1 MKAHQIKTINLRKL
15 YLLALIGV
23 IISIFILIL
32 LISATVYLFPK
43 FDYISLFIVIYSVII
58 GNLMSRIITNKSS
71 KLIEIKINKSK
82 LEIGD
87 EQFLLEA
94 IDKIKIN
101 NFIFTYYP
109 KLTINFFDNKKF
121 TIRIDRSK
129 KDYSKLLFNLKEITI
144 KGRKIM

>member
-1 MKAHQIKTINLRKL
+1 MKAHQIKIIYLRKL

-32 LISATVYLFPK
+32 LISTTVYLFPK

-58 GNLMSRIITNKSS
+58 GNLMSKIITNKSS

-87 EQFLLEA
+87 EQFLLET

-121 TIRIDRSK
+121 TIRIDRSE

>member
-1 MKAHQIKTINLRKL
+1 M
-15 YLLALIGV
+15 
-23 IISIFILIL
+23 
-32 LISATVYLFPK
+32 FPK
-43 FDYISLFIVIYSVII
+43 FDYISLLIVIYSVII
-58 GNLMSRIITNKSS
+58 GNLMSKIITNKSS

-121 TIRIDRSK
+121 TIRIDRSE
-129 KDYSKLLFNLKEITI
+129 KDYSKLLFNLMEII
-144 KGRKIM
+144 INGRKIM

>member
-1 MKAHQIKTINLRKL
+1 MQLHQIKIINLGKL
-15 YLLALIGV
+15 YLFTLIGV

-43 FDYISLFIVIYSVII
+43 FNYVSLFMVIYSVII
-58 GNLMSRIITNKSS
+58 GNLVFQITKNKSS

-87 EQFLLEA
+87 EQFLLET

-109 KLTINFFDNKKF
+109 KLTIFFFDNKKLTF
-121 TIRIDRSK
+121 RIDRIE
-129 KDYSKLLFNLKEITI
+129 KDYWKLLENVKEISI
-144 KGRKIM
+144 DGRKIM

>member
-43 FDYISLFIVIYSVII
+43 FDYISLFIVFYSVII

>member
-1 MKAHQIKTINLRKL
+1 MKAHQIKIINLRKL

-32 LISATVYLFPK
+32 LISVTVYLFPK
-43 FDYISLFIVIYSVII
+43 FDYINLFIVIYSVII

-71 KLIEIKINKSK
+71 ELIEIKINKSK

-121 TIRIDRSK
+121 TIRIVRSE
-129 KDYSKLLFNLKEITI
+129 KDYSKLLFNLKEIII
-144 KGRKIM
+144 KGRKII